1 MAKLKSELFEVTCP
15 CCGGILKIDGELHA
29 VISHKEKEKPK
40 PIEDMAA
47 AVQKLKGEAA
57 RREEAFQKSFA
68 AEKSH
73 AAVLSKKFDELLK
86 QAKENPDVG
95 PRKKDIDL
103 D

>member
-1 MAKLKSELFEVTCP
+1 M
-15 CCGGILKIDGELHA
+15 LKIDPVTEA
-29 VISHKEKEKPK
+29 VISYKEKEKPK
-40 PIEDMAA
+40 AIEDIAA

-68 AEKSH
+68 AEKVH
-73 AAVLSKKFDELLK
+73 ADVLSKKFDELLK
-86 QAKENPDVG
+86 QAKESPDSG